1 MPELPEV
8 EITVN
13 SLKPK
18 ILSQKIIGVW
28 FDAPNFIKK
37 PSPKEFEKEIK
48 NLEIK
53 DIKRLGKNILIF
65 LSQNKVLL
73 IHQKLTGHLLY
84 GSWQK
89 EKNRWVPSEKNSFL
103 AKDPQNRFIHF
114 ILFLKNKKMLA
125 LSDQRKFAKI
135 ILTSKEELFQLK
147 EIKELGI
154 DALDPNFTFE
164 KLKEIVKKSKAPI
177 KKLLMDQTKI
187 AGIGNIYSDEI
198 LWEAK
203 INPKRKANSLK
214 ENELKNLY
222 QAIKKVLRKGIEVQG
237 ASIVDWRQINGSKG
251 NYEKIRKVYQREG
264 EKCFRCG
271 SIIKKIKFGNRSS
284 YYCPKCQK

>member
-28 FDAPNFIKK
+28 CDAPNFIKK

-84 GSWQK
+84 GRWQK
-89 EKNRWVPSEKNSFL
+89 EKNRWVPSEKNSPL

-164 KLKEIVKKSKAPI
+164 KLKEIAKKSKAPI

-284 YYCPKCQK
+284 YFCPKCQK

>member
-18 ILSQKIIGVW
+18 ILNQKITGFW
-28 FDAPNFIKK
+28 CDALNFIKI

-53 DIKRLGKNILIF
+53 DVKRLGKNILIF

-84 GSWQK
+84 GIWQK
-89 EKNRWVPSEKNSFL
+89 KKNRWIPLESTSLL

-135 ILTSKEELFQLK
+135 ILIPKEKLFQLK
-147 EIKELGI
+147 EIKELGT
-154 DALDPNFTFE
+154 DALDTNFTFE
-164 KLKEIVKKSKAPI
+164 KFKEIAKKTKTPI

-203 INPKRKANSLK
+203 INPKRPANSLK

-222 QAIKKVLRKGIEVQG
+222 QAIKKILRKAINAQG
-237 ASIVDWRQINGSKG
+237 SSIIDWRKINGSKG
-251 NYEKIRKVYQREG
+251 DYGEIRKVYRREG
-264 EKCFRCG
+264 KKCFRCG

>member
-8 EITVN
+8 ETTVN
-13 SLKPK
+13 FLKPK
-18 ILSQKIIGVW
+18 ILGQKITGVW
-28 FDAPNFIKK
+28 FDAPNFIKN

-84 GSWQK
+84 GRWQK
-89 EKNRWVPSEKNSFL
+89 EKNRWIPTDSASPL

-114 ILFLKNKKMLA
+114 ILFLKIKKMLA

-135 ILTSKEELFQLK
+135 ILIPKEKLFQLK

-154 DALDPNFTFE
+154 DALDPSFTFE
-164 KLKEIVKKSKAPI
+164 KLKEILKKSKAPI

-203 INPKRKANSLK
+203 INPKRPSNSLK
-214 ENELKNLY
+214 ENELKELY
-222 QAIKKVLRKGIEVQG
+222 QAIKKILRKAINHQG
-237 ASIVDWRQINGSKG
+237 TSIVDYRKPNGSKG
-251 NYEKIRKVYQREG
+251 SYGEIRKVYQREG

-271 SIIKKIKFGNRSS
+271 ALIKRTKFGGRSS

>member
-8 EITVN
+8 EVTVN

-18 ILSQKIIGVW
+18 IIGQKIVGVW
-28 FDAPNFIKK
+28 SDAPSLIKK
-37 PSPKEFEKEIK
+37 ISLKELEKEIK

-65 LSQNKVLL
+65 LSKNKVLL

-84 GSWQK
+84 GVWRK
-89 EKNRWVPSEKNSFL
+89 EKDHWVPEDENSPL
-103 AKDPQNRFIHF
+103 AKDPQNRFLHF

-135 ILTSKEELFQLK
+135 VLTEKEKLFDLK
-147 EIKELGI
+147 EIKELGP
-154 DALDPNFTFE
+154 DALDPNFSFE
-164 KLKEIVKKSKAPI
+164 RFKEIIKKSKAPI
-177 KKLLMDQTKI
+177 KKVLMDQKKI

-203 INPKRKANSLK
+203 VNPKRQANSLK
-214 ENELKNLY
+214 ENEIK
-222 QAIKKVLRKGIEVQG
+222 AIYEAMKKILRKAINIQG
-237 ASIVDWRQINGSKG
+237 SSIVDWRKPNGSKG
-251 NYEKIRKVYQREG
+251 DYDEIRKVYRREG

-271 SIIKKIKFGNRSS
+271 ATIKKIKFGNRSS
-284 YYCPKCQK
+284 YFCPKCQK

>member
-18 ILSQKIIGVW
+18 ILNQKITGVW
-28 FDAPNFIKK
+28 FDVPNFIKI

-84 GSWQK
+84 GIWQRK
-89 EKNRWVPSEKNSFL
+89 KNRWISSETTSFL

-135 ILTSKEELFQLK
+135 ILISKEKLFQLK

-164 KLKEIVKKSKAPI
+164 KLKEIVKKAKTPI
-177 KKLLMDQTKI
+177 KKILMDQTKI

-203 INPKRKANSLK
+203 INPKRPANSLK

-222 QAIKKVLRKGIEVQG
+222 QAIEKILRKAINTQG
-237 ASIVDWRQINGSKG
+237 SSIIDWRKINGSKG
-251 NYEKIRKVYQREG
+251 DYGEIRKVYRREG
-264 EKCFRCG
+264 KKCFRCG